1 MAEHIVVC
9 YLAVLID
16 IMKYIENLGEEV
28 YLCDIKIFERK
39 SWKNPNRYY
48 NYADVRKL
56 RDGVSAEMK
65 LEGKRITPEWY
76 INQVISKHYYEE
88 LLIMY
93 EKIDFV
99 INKYIPEFAEAL
111 LKQNKNAG
119 AMIVFAKYSEVRSKV
134 RTVEK
139 LIDDKL
145 SCILKFHKEK
155 SIVWKNKPK
164 TNITKKFDIIYK
176 GMLTEWC
183 KCTSFFVLEH
193 WNTYEKYPDILG
205 ACVTYLCDI
214 LVEAIVENEFD
225 TFASNY
231 KSLFGIQLLYQE
243 YSRKEL
249 VQIKEKYRQS
259 AVFAVFSNPIIEYS
273 MISGYAYMWGEIS
286 GDNRWKT
293 LILEDTKSN
302 ITKDDMAKKICEILY
317 SVRGRM
323 PSIYHRDI
331 LHTSWCRKIEN
342 AFKSSEKLS
351 WKRDMFYE
359 VYGGDNK
366 LLGAVL
372 SEKNDYNFM
381 KCAAYE
387 IYAVV
392 VLNQFLEEENRYRS
406 CNRWEDKYY
415 D

>member
-139 LIDDKL
+139 LIDDKEAAFF
-145 SCILKFHKEK
+145 SKE
-155 SIVWKNKPK
+155 IV
-164 TNITKKFDIIYK
+164 
-176 GMLTEWC
+176 C
-183 KCTSFFVLEH
+183 
-193 WNTYEKYPDILG
+193 
-205 ACVTYLCDI
+205 
-214 LVEAIVENEFD
+214 
-225 TFASNY
+225 
-231 KSLFGIQLLYQE
+231 SLF
-243 YSRKEL
+243 
-249 VQIKEKYRQS
+249 
-259 AVFAVFSNPIIEYS
+259 PI
-273 MISGYAYMWGEIS
+273 
-286 GDNRWKT
+286 
-293 LILEDTKSN
+293 
-302 ITKDDMAKKICEILY
+302 
-317 SVRGRM
+317 
-323 PSIYHRDI
+323 
-331 LHTSWCRKIEN
+331 
-342 AFKSSEKLS
+342 
-351 WKRDMFYE
+351 
-359 VYGGDNK
+359 
-366 LLGAVL
+366 
-372 SEKNDYNFM
+372 
-381 KCAAYE
+381 
-387 IYAVV
+387 
-392 VLNQFLEEENRYRS
+392 FL
-406 CNRWEDKYY
+406 
-415 D
+415 